1 MADDAGRMAEEAARI
16 RRRGRAGL
24 AVAAVAIA
32 ALGLGGPLMIAAT
45 GDPTPVLPY
54 YPFGWA
60 VAIGGLAWWL
70 ASWRAAFRK
79 AREE

>member
-1 MADDAGRMAEEAARI
+1 VADEAERIAEEAARI

-24 AVAAVAIA
+24 GVAAVAITG
-32 ALGLGGPLMIAAT
+32 LGLGGPVMIATT
-45 GDPTPVLPY
+45 GDPSPVLPY

-60 VAIGGLAWWL
+60 VAIGGIGYWL

-79 AREE
+79 ARED